1 MLCCCMLSV
10 CHCGFVDYVAGEAF
24 TVEGA
29 GVFVS
34 TIACFFFCFIVC
46 DFGVVVFDDG
56 ADVFCA
62 TVAEFDVVFV
72 EYGV

>member
-1 MLCCCMLSV
+1 MCCVVV
-10 CHCGFVDYVAGEAF
+10 CGHCGFVYDVAGETF

-29 GVFVS
+29 VVLVS
-34 TIACFFFCFIVC
+34 AIACFFFCFIVC

-62 TVAEFDVVFV
+62 AVAEFDVVFV